1 MKLLDLL
8 CLNNEVSQHS
18 PGNKWVVWEFASGR
32 SLAAVE
38 DGYNQRDS
46 DGRLTP
52 PSLSSPARGA
62 LPRIKF
68 KMVMMEKIDH
78 LSGDKGMQHMNAGHQ
93 KLHKIL
99 VVSLT
104 VGVGNRKKRS
114 IFQETQK
121 FASGHELETNRKIP
135 RISLRLLHKSG
146 TTFFLTALL

>member
-1 MKLLDLL
+1 MDITKGIVMGDL
-8 CLNNEVSQHS
+8 
-18 PGNKWVVWEFASGR
+18 P
-32 SLAAVE
+32 
-38 DGYNQRDS
+38 
-46 DGRLTP
+46 P